1 MSMIPVNS
9 VLLSLASGATA
20 LQPGGAPAEGLTLSA
35 WYALIPLLPLL
46 GFVLCTLTAALR
58 VRSKL
63 PAWLSVV
70 CLGVSFVFTVSMAR
84 DVLGGDHGRTAIVH
98 IFDWINFDWRGPPG
112 PAQRFVG
119 GFSFFL
125 HPL

>member
-9 VLLSLASGATA
+9 VLSSLAAATA

-46 GFVLCTLTAALR
+46 GFVLCALTAALR
-58 VRSKL
+58 LRSKL

-70 CLGVSFVFTVSMAR
+70 CLGASFVFTVSMAI
-84 DVLGGDHGRTAIVH
+84 DVLGGDHGRAAIVH
-98 IFDWINFDWRGPPG
+98 IFDWINFDWRGAHG
-112 PAQRFVG
+112 PRE
-119 GFSFFL
+119 SF
-125 HPL
+125 